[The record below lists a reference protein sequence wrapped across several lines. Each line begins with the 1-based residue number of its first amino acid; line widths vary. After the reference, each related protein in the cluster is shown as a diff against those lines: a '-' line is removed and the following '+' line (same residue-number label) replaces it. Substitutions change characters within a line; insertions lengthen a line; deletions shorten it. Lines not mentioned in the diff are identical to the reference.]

1 MAGYALKA
9 TYPTVQVLSPSLV
22 NNVEYAT
29 IQTTPSLVIASMPIQ
44 KDVFDAGGGGPEL
57 RAFANAIEQIMADDR
72 VVAAAGTQSLTQSGL
87 TQDYVTFTVQYVP
100 PGSSG
105 TSITADADVRVASLN
120 FEDGEIGRT
129 LLASVEA
136 IIDATYNNLVA
147 TANG

>member
-9 TYPTVQVLSPSLV
+9 SYPTVQVLSPSLV
-22 NNVEYAT
+22 NNVVYAT

-57 RAFANAIEQIMADDR
+57 RAFANAIEQIMADNR

-87 TQDYVTFTVQYVP
+87 TQDYVTFTVEYVA

-105 TSITADADVRVASLN
+105 TSNTADADVRVASLN
-120 FEDGEIGRT
+120 FEDAEIGRT
-129 LLASVEA
+129 LLAAVEA
-136 IIDATYNNLVA
+136 IIDETYNNLVA
-147 TANG
+147 MASG

>member
-9 TYPTVQVLSPSLV
+9 SYPTVQVLSPSLV
-22 NNVEYAT
+22 NNVVYAT

-87 TQDYVTFTVQYVP
+87 TQDYVTFTVEYVA

-105 TSITADADVRVASLN
+105 TSNTADADVRVASLN
-120 FEDGEIGRT
+120 FEDAEIGRT
-129 LLASVEA
+129 LLAAVEA
-136 IIDATYNNLVA
+136 IIDETYNNLVA
-147 TANG
+147 MASG

>member
-1 MAGYALKA
+1 MAGYALKGN
-9 TYPTVQVLSPSLV
+9 YPTVQVLSPTLV

-57 RAFANAIEQIMADDR
+57 HAFANAIEQIMADDR
-72 VVAAAGTQSLTQSGL
+72 VISAAGTQSLTTSGL
-87 TQDYVTFTVQYVP
+87 TQDYVTFTVEYVP

-105 TSITADADVRVASLN
+105 TSITTDADVRVASLN
-120 FEDGEIGRT
+120 FEDAEIGRT

-136 IIDATYNNLVA
+136 IIDAAYNNLVA
-147 TANG
+147 MAG